1 MMMMMM
7 MMANL
12 FVNDNVRCTKLAN
25 AVSIVAIMITHMI
38 IFFQQTLNLFF
49 VLLVVFGMSFL
60 AVESHHPKAPE
71 ATEARVCPSV

>member
-1 MMMMMM
+1 MMMM

-38 IFFQQTLNLFF
+38 IFF
-49 VLLVVFGMSFL
+49 
-60 AVESHHPKAPE
+60 
-71 ATEARVCPSV
+71 